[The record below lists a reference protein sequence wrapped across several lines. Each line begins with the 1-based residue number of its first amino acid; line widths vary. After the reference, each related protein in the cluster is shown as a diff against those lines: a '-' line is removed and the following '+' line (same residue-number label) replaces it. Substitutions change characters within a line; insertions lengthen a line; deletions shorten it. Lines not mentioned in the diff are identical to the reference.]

1 MKIMWYMRGSIGMDE
16 AFMLSQDDISI
27 LNDIVKQNYEDT
39 KKTGLPLI

>member
-1 MKIMWYMRGSIGMDE
+1 MRGSIGMDE
-16 AFMLSQDDISI
+16 AFMLCQDDISI